1 MLQISGLL
9 TEYKQA
15 PLGMDEKHP
24 RFCYRLTGD
33 SLYQSARRIVVKN
46 ADAADRVVWDSGM
59 VTSPV
64 SIQIPYHGEPL
75 KPFTHYTWQV
85 QVKDENGIES
95 EWSDNASFETGFLG
109 SEWSSS
115 KWISAKNYVMALYP
129 PRCFSSDFTLKR
141 KPVRA
146 RLYITALGLYE
157 AYINGKNIAPEDC
170 FMPGHTQYDQRV
182 QYQAYD
188 VLDLLR
194 DDANVISVMVGDGWY
209 KGTIGRWWKKGAITY
224 GDCAK
229 LRAELHFTYADGTT
243 ERIGTCKG
251 PWVYNGDHSCDALV
265 MSDIYMGET
274 YDAMAE
280 NNNWL
285 DPNIKHVATDD
296 WTSFPYNPVT
306 EHDKVKTK
314 IVWNTGAPVRRVM
327 RMTAKEIIRKPS
339 GTYIVDFGQNLVGRE
354 HFVLHS
360 PSAGTSIV
368 IKHGEMLNPDG
379 SLYRANL
386 RSACATTLY
395 TCAGKEH
402 EEYEP
407 HFTFYGFRYLEI
419 SGWPCE
425 LTAEQLWVEVLS
437 TQLETTGDFSC
448 SEPLLNKLYSNIVWG
463 QRGNFLDVPTDC
475 PQRDERH
482 GWTGDT
488 QVFMNT
494 ATYNSFAAPFYDKW
508 IRDLN
513 MAVYNDCIYPIIAPN
528 PFDKPSGEYL
538 ESNGSTGW
546 GDAGIICPWV
556 MMAKYG
562 DLRSF
567 TDNLQRIIGYLD
579 WQADHVDA
587 DGIAHYACFGDWLN
601 IDAPTD
607 GGVLSTAYMVGMN
620 RLAAKMARMIGNTE
634 LAEERETIADAIKA
648 NFVRK
653 YFTDNGDLTEKT
665 QTAALLTLH
674 FGLCPNDDARKNLV
688 EWLAKDIR
696 DTHDTHLT
704 TGFLGTPLLL
714 KVLSDNGKTDLA
726 YDLLCQTSYPGW
738 LYPVTQGATTMW
750 ERWNSWTQ
758 DKGFGD
764 VSMNSFNHYAY
775 GAVAEWFFE
784 YIGGIKPISAPDSFG
799 FRKFKLAPQFGHK
812 FEHAE
817 VSYTSLYGKITS
829 NWKRKDA
836 NTVVWSFSV
845 PCNTTANVTTPDG
858 RSWQAQPGSYTV
870 EVKS

>member
-1 MLQISGLL
+1 
-9 TEYKQA
+9 
-15 PLGMDEKHP
+15 
-24 RFCYRLTGD
+24 
-33 SLYQSARRIVVKN
+33 
-46 ADAADRVVWDSGM
+46 
-59 VTSPV
+59 
-64 SIQIPYHGEPL
+64 
-75 KPFTHYTWQV
+75 
-85 QVKDENGIES
+85 
-95 EWSDNASFETGFLG
+95 
-109 SEWSSS
+109 
-115 KWISAKNYVMALYP
+115 
-129 PRCFSSDFTLKR
+129 
-141 KPVRA
+141 
-146 RLYITALGLYE
+146 
-157 AYINGKNIAPEDC
+157 
-170 FMPGHTQYDQRV
+170 
-182 QYQAYD
+182 
-188 VLDLLR
+188 
-194 DDANVISVMVGDGWY
+194 
-209 KGTIGRWWKKGAITY
+209 
-224 GDCAK
+224 
-229 LRAELHFTYADGTT
+229 
-243 ERIGTCKG
+243 
-251 PWVYNGDHSCDALV
+251 
-265 MSDIYMGET
+265 
-274 YDAMAE
+274 
-280 NNNWL
+280 
-285 DPNIKHVATDD
+285 
-296 WTSFPYNPVT
+296 
-306 EHDKVKTK
+306 
-314 IVWNTGAPVRRVM
+314 
-327 RMTAKEIIRKPS
+327 
-339 GTYIVDFGQNLVGRE
+339 
-354 HFVLHS
+354 
-360 PSAGTSIV
+360 
-368 IKHGEMLNPDG
+368 
-379 SLYRANL
+379 
-386 RSACATTLY
+386 
-395 TCAGKEH
+395 
-402 EEYEP
+402 
-407 HFTFYGFRYLEI
+407 
-419 SGWPCE
+419 
-425 LTAEQLWVEVLS
+425 
-437 TQLETTGDFSC
+437 
-448 SEPLLNKLYSNIVWG
+448 
-463 QRGNFLDVPTDC
+463 
-475 PQRDERH
+475 
-482 GWTGDT
+482 
-488 QVFMNT
+488 MNT

-513 MAVYNDCIYPIIAPN
+513 MAVYNDCMYPIIAPN
-528 PFDKPSGEYL
+528 PFDKTSGEYL

-546 GDAGIICPWV
+546 GDAGIVCPWM

-607 GGVLSTAYMVGMN
+607 SGVLSTAYMVGMN

-634 LAEERETIADAIKA
+634 LAEERETIADAIKV

-653 YFTDNGDLTEKT
+653 YFTDNGELTEKT

-829 NWKRKDA
+829 SWKRKDA
-836 NTVVWSFSV
+836 NTVIWSFSV

-870 EVKS
+870 EVKC